1 MDRVAAMGLMLVM
14 SLLSLLLF
22 LALFAVA
29 PIFCSLSLALGY
41 TLYLFL
47 ANEKAGVHNA
57 QEFENRFWVRS
68 ITRPPPPSP
77 PPTNLPPLT
86 SLTHPTQTVFALMVA
101 SIAMFTIDSPVAIG
115 TWSPSLGFLITVS
128 FGWLVHAYDR
138 HLHRL
143 EMSRVPN
150 LRRSSSLSGS
160 IARMREL
167 GVPVEEQL
175 RKVNEA
181 LSKIDMMV
189 MPSTINN
196 IVNARYIMERE
207 KEIISVLSE
216 AEPPALN
223 FLATRLKLGLL
234 FYKVKDHRA
243 ENGQVRG
250 AGEARAEAASGGL
263 GPERRSG
270 PERTVWAKRLTE
282 RLGRASRGSTPSNA
296 RRATSRLNPIQRSPS
311 DSRLNPIQ
319 PPPPPLRLRSTAPT
333 SASCSP

>member
-1 MDRVAAMGLMLVM
+1 
-14 SLLSLLLF
+14 
-22 LALFAVA
+22 
-29 PIFCSLSLALGY
+29 
-41 TLYLFL
+41 
-47 ANEKAGVHNA
+47 
-57 QEFENRFWVRS
+57 
-68 ITRPPPPSP
+68 
-77 PPTNLPPLT
+77 
-86 SLTHPTQTVFALMVA
+86 MVA

-160 IARMREL
+160 IARMKEL

-243 ENGQVRG
+243 ENGQHRTDLCELLAVNRISVLNVVSR
-250 AGEARAEAASGGL
+250 ATVLDALMMMKMTANSRAEFWVKNL
-263 GPERRSG
+263 LV
-270 PERTVWAKRLTE
+270 RTSQDDLSE
-282 RLGRASRGSTPSNA
+282 
-296 RRATSRLNPIQRSPS
+296 
-311 DSRLNPIQ
+311 
-319 PPPPPLRLRSTAPT
+319 
-333 SASCSP
+333 